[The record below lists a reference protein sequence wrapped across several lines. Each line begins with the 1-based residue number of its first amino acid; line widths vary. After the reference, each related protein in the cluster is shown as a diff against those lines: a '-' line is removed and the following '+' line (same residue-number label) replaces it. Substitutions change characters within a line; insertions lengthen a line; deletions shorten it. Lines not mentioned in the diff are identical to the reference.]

1 MNKSFQPLQF
11 LEIRI
16 SPISEFIRILLS
28 HLRVFGAYDALM
40 AYSDEIREAAK
51 RMYIRGVL
59 PKEIAAELSLNSSR
73 IVYTWAEKFGWD
85 LLVND
90 LSVEEMVNRRLAVL
104 IDKDEKSDQQLK
116 EMDRLIEHHVKLLKA
131 NADAKAK
138 AERMLSQGNSN
149 SNDSEQSNQ
158 SRGGSGNSKKKGKGK
173 NNIEHLCEG
182 DFVDWHESLFEY
194 QHVMRNNIKQR
205 IRNILKSRQI
215 GATYYFSGEAL
226 EDAILTGDNQIFL
239 SASRA
244 QAEVFRSYI
253 IAIGKEF
260 LDIEL
265 TGNPI
270 ILSNGAELRFLSTN
284 SKTAQSYHG
293 HVYVDEYFWI
303 PKFDELN
310 KLASAMATHKKW
322 RKTYFSTPSSKMHQ
336 AYPFWTGDQWR
347 KGKDSRAKI
356 EFPTFEE
363 YRDGGR
369 LCDDKQWRYVV
380 TIEDAANGGC
390 DLFDIDELREE
401 YSQDDFENLF
411 MCVFVDGALSVFK
424 FSDLE
429 KGMVDAAHWQDFK
442 PNNKRPFAHREV
454 WLGYDPSRTRDNACL
469 VVVAPPVG
477 AGERF
482 RVLEKHY
489 WKGLNFQYH
498 VSEIEKVF
506 ERYKVTYIGVDTTGI
521 GGGVW
526 DLISKKYPREAHA
539 IHYSNENKNRLV
551 MKMIDIV
558 EAKRIQFDAEHKDIA
573 MAFMAIKRVPTASG
587 NAMTFKAERS
597 QTTGHADAF
606 WAISHAIINEPLDHS
621 TPTKSTW
628 ATAA

>member
-1 MNKSFQPLQF
+1 MNNRFQPLQF
-11 LEIRI
+11 LPIRI
-16 SPISEFIRILLS
+16 ELKSEFSGIYLG
-28 HLRVFGAYDALM
+28 HLQVFGAYDAAM

-51 RMYIRGVL
+51 RLYLRGVP
-59 PKEIAAELSLNSSR
+59 PKEIAAQLNLNSER
-73 IVYTWAEKFGWD
+73 ILYTWAEKFGWA
-85 LLVND
+85 LLLNE
-90 LSVEEMVNRRLAVL
+90 LSVEEMINRRLAVL
-104 IDKDEKSDQQLK
+104 IDKDEKTDQQLK
-116 EMDRLIEHHVKLLKA
+116 EMDKLIDHHVKLLKA
-131 NADAKAK
+131 HADAKAK
-138 AERMLSQGNSN
+138 AERHLSSGSSPKSDGDSSKQRSRKKNS
-149 SNDSEQSNQ
+149 
-158 SRGGSGNSKKKGKGK
+158 
-173 NNIEHLCEG
+173 IEHLTED
-182 DFVDWHESLFEY
+182 DFKGWHESLFEY
-194 QHVMRNNIKQR
+194 QHTMRNNIKQR

-347 KGKDSRAKI
+347 KGKDSRAHV
-356 EFPTFEE
+356 EFPTFDEF
-363 YRDGGR
+363 RDGGR
-369 LCDDKQWRYVV
+369 LCPDKQWRYVV

-401 YSQDDFENLF
+401 YSDDDFKNLF
-411 MCVFVDGALSVFK
+411 MCVFVDGSLSVFK

-442 PNNKRPFAHREV
+442 PNNKRPFATREV

-469 VVVAPPVG
+469 VVVAPPVV

-506 ERYKVTYIGVDTTGI
+506 QRYKVTYIGVDTTGI

-551 MKMIDIV
+551 MKMIDVV
-558 EAKRIQFDAEHKDIA
+558 EAKRLQFDAQHKDIA

-597 QTTGHADAF
+597 ETTGHADAF

>member
-1 MNKSFQPLQF
+1 MNNGFQPLQF
-11 LEIRI
+11 L
-16 SPISEFIRILLS
+16 PIRILPKLEFS
-28 HLRVFGAYDALM
+28 GIYLGHLQVFGAYDAAM

-51 RMYIRGVL
+51 KLYLRGVP
-59 PKEIAAELSLNSSR
+59 PKEIAAQLNLNSER
-73 IVYTWAEKFGWD
+73 IIYTWAEKFGWA
-85 LLVND
+85 LLLNE
-90 LSVEEMVNRRLAVL
+90 LSVEEMINRRLAVL
-104 IDKDEKSDQQLK
+104 IDKDEKTDQQLK
-116 EMDRLIEHHVKLLKA
+116 EMDKLIDHHVKLLKA
-131 NADAKAK
+131 HADAKAK
-138 AERMLSQGNSN
+138 VERHLSQGSSPKSDGDSSKQSSSNGSRKRSRKKNS
-149 SNDSEQSNQ
+149 
-158 SRGGSGNSKKKGKGK
+158 
-173 NNIEHLCEG
+173 IEHLTED
-182 DFVDWHESLFEY
+182 DFKGWHESLFEY
-194 QHVMRNNIKQR
+194 QHTMRNNIKQR

-347 KGKDSRAKI
+347 KGKDSRAHV
-356 EFPTFEE
+356 EFPTFDEF
-363 YRDGGR
+363 RDGGR
-369 LCDDKQWRYVV
+369 LCPDRQWRYVV

-390 DLFDIDELREE
+390 DLFDIEELREE
-401 YSQDDFENLF
+401 YSDDDFKNLF
-411 MCVFVDGALSVFK
+411 MCVFVDGSLSVFK

-429 KGMVDAAHWQDFK
+429 KGIVDAAHWQDFK

-469 VVVAPPVG
+469 VVVAPPVVP
-477 AGERF
+477 GERF

-506 ERYKVTYIGVDTTGI
+506 QRYKVTYIGVDTTGI

-558 EAKRIQFDAEHKDIA
+558 EAKRLQFDAQHKDIA

-597 QTTGHADAF
+597 ETTGHADAF

>member
-1 MNKSFQPLQF
+1 MNNGFQPLQF
-11 LEIRI
+11 LPIRI
-16 SPISEFIRILLS
+16 FPKLEFSGIYLG
-28 HLRVFGAYDALM
+28 HLQVFGAYDAAM

-51 RMYIRGVL
+51 KLYLRGVP
-59 PKEIAAELSLNSSR
+59 PKEIAAQLNLNSER
-73 IVYTWAEKFGWD
+73 IIYTWAEKFGWS
-85 LLVND
+85 LLLNE
-90 LSVEEMVNRRLAVL
+90 LSVEEMINRRLAVL
-104 IDKDEKSDQQLK
+104 IDKDEKTDQQLK
-116 EMDRLIEHHVKLLKA
+116 EMDKLIDHHVKLLKA
-131 NADAKAK
+131 HADAKAK
-138 AERMLSQGNSN
+138 AERHLSLGSSPKSDGDSPKNSSNGNRKRSRKKN
-149 SNDSEQSNQ
+149 S
-158 SRGGSGNSKKKGKGK
+158 
-173 NNIEHLCEG
+173 IEHLTED
-182 DFVDWHESLFEY
+182 DFKGWHESLFEY
-194 QHVMRNNIKQR
+194 QHTMRNNIKQR

-253 IAIGKEF
+253 IAIAKEF

-347 KGKDSRAKI
+347 KGKDSRAHI
-356 EFPTFEE
+356 EFPTFDEF
-363 YRDGGR
+363 RDDGR
-369 LCDDKQWRYVV
+369 LCPDKQWRYVV

-401 YSQDDFENLF
+401 YSDDDFKNLF
-411 MCVFVDGALSVFK
+411 MCVFVDGSLSVFK

-442 PNNKRPFAHREV
+442 PNSKRPFATREV

-469 VVVAPPVG
+469 VVVAPPVV

-498 VSEIEKVF
+498 VAEIDKVF
-506 ERYKVTYIGVDTTGI
+506 QRYKVTYIGVDTTGI

-551 MKMIDIV
+551 MKMIDVV
-558 EAKRIQFDAEHKDIA
+558 EAGRLQFDAEHKDIA

-597 QTTGHADAF
+597 ETTGHADAF
-606 WAISHAIINEPLDHS
+606 WAISHAVANEPLDHS

>member
-1 MNKSFQPLQF
+1 
-11 LEIRI
+11 
-16 SPISEFIRILLS
+16 
-28 HLRVFGAYDALM
+28 M

-51 RMYIRGVL
+51 KLYLRGVP
-59 PKEIAAELSLNSSR
+59 PKEIAAQLNLNSER
-73 IVYTWAEKFGWD
+73 ILYTWAEKFGWA
-85 LLVND
+85 LLLD
-90 LSVEEMVNRRLAVL
+90 ELSIEQMINRRLAVL
-104 IDKDEKSDQQLK
+104 IDKDEKTDQQLK
-116 EMDRLIEHHVKLLKA
+116 EMDKLIDHHVKLLKA
-131 NADAKAK
+131 HADAKAK
-138 AERMLSQGNSN
+138 AERHLSQGSSPKSDGDSSKQSSSNGNRKRSRKKNS
-149 SNDSEQSNQ
+149 
-158 SRGGSGNSKKKGKGK
+158 
-173 NNIEHLCEG
+173 IEHLTED
-182 DFVDWHESLFEY
+182 DFKGWHESLFEY
-194 QHVMRNNIKQR
+194 QHTMRNNIKQR

-253 IAIGKEF
+253 IAIAKEF

-347 KGKDSRAKI
+347 KGKDSRAHV
-356 EFPTFEE
+356 EFPTFDEF
-363 YRDGGR
+363 RDGGR
-369 LCDDKQWRYVV
+369 LCPDKQWRYVV

-390 DLFDIDELREE
+390 DLFDIEELREE
-401 YSQDDFENLF
+401 YSDDDFKNLF
-411 MCVFVDGALSVFK
+411 MCVFVDGSLSVFK

-469 VVVAPPVG
+469 VVVAPPVVP
-477 AGERF
+477 GERF

-506 ERYKVTYIGVDTTGI
+506 QRYKVTYIGVDTTGI

-558 EAKRIQFDAEHKDIA
+558 EAKRLQFDAQHKDIA

-597 QTTGHADAF
+597 ETTGHADAF

>member
-1 MNKSFQPLQF
+1 MPKLEFSGTYLGHLQ
-11 LEIRI
+11 
-16 SPISEFIRILLS
+16 
-28 HLRVFGAYDALM
+28 VFGAYDAAM

-51 RMYIRGVL
+51 KLYLRGVP
-59 PKEIAAELSLNSSR
+59 PKEIAAQLNLNSER
-73 IVYTWAEKFGWD
+73 IIYTWAEKFGWA
-85 LLVND
+85 LLLNE
-90 LSVEEMVNRRLAVL
+90 LSVEEMINRRLAVL
-104 IDKDEKSDQQLK
+104 IDKDEKTDQQLK
-116 EMDRLIEHHVKLLKA
+116 EMDKLIDHHVKLLKA
-131 NADAKAK
+131 HADAKAK
-138 AERMLSQGNSN
+138 VERHLSQGSSPKSDGDSPKQSSSNGNRKRSRKKNS
-149 SNDSEQSNQ
+149 
-158 SRGGSGNSKKKGKGK
+158 
-173 NNIEHLCEG
+173 IEHLTED
-182 DFVDWHESLFEY
+182 DFRGWHESLFEY
-194 QHVMRNNIKQR
+194 QHTMRNNIKQR

-347 KGKDSRAKI
+347 KGKDSRAHI
-356 EFPTFEE
+356 EFPTFDEF
-363 YRDGGR
+363 RDGGR
-369 LCDDKQWRYVV
+369 LCPDKQWRYVV

-401 YSQDDFENLF
+401 YSDDDFKNLF
-411 MCVFVDGALSVFK
+411 MCVFVDGSLSVFK

-442 PNNKRPFAHREV
+442 PNNKRPFATREV

-469 VVVAPPVG
+469 VVVAPPVV

-506 ERYKVTYIGVDTTGI
+506 QRYKVTYIGVDTTGI

-551 MKMIDIV
+551 MKMIDVV
-558 EAKRIQFDAEHKDIA
+558 EAKRLQFDAQHKDIA

-587 NAMTFKAERS
+587 NAMTFKAERNE
-597 QTTGHADAF
+597 TTGHADAF

>member
-1 MNKSFQPLQF
+1 MATVKKS
-11 LEIRI
+11 R
-16 SPISEFIRILLS
+16 
-28 HLRVFGAYDALM
+28 
-40 AYSDEIREAAK
+40 K
-51 RMYIRGVL
+51 
-59 PKEIAAELSLNSSR
+59 KNS
-73 IVYTWAEKFGWD
+73 
-85 LLVND
+85 
-90 LSVEEMVNRRLAVL
+90 
-104 IDKDEKSDQQLK
+104 
-116 EMDRLIEHHVKLLKA
+116 
-131 NADAKAK
+131 
-138 AERMLSQGNSN
+138 
-149 SNDSEQSNQ
+149 
-158 SRGGSGNSKKKGKGK
+158 
-173 NNIEHLCEG
+173 IEHLTED
-182 DFVDWHESLFEY
+182 DFRGWHESLFEY
-194 QHVMRNNIKQR
+194 QHTMRNNIKQR

-226 EDAILTGDNQIFL
+226 ENAILTGDNQIFL

-270 ILSNGAELRFLSTN
+270 ILSNGTELRFLSTN

-347 KGKDSRAKI
+347 KGKDSRAHV
-356 EFPTFEE
+356 EFPTFNEF
-363 YRDGGR
+363 RDGGR
-369 LCDDKQWRYVV
+369 LCPDKQWRYVV

-401 YSQDDFENLF
+401 YSDDDFKNLF
-411 MCVFVDGALSVFK
+411 MCVFVDGSLSVFK

-442 PNNKRPFAHREV
+442 PNNKRPFATREV

-469 VVVAPPVG
+469 VVVAPPVV

-498 VSEIEKVF
+498 VSEIDKVF
-506 ERYKVTYIGVDTTGI
+506 QRYKVTYIGVDTTGI

-551 MKMIDIV
+551 MKMIDVV
-558 EAKRIQFDAEHKDIA
+558 EAKRLQFDAEHKDIA

-597 QTTGHADAF
+597 ETTGHADAF

>member
-1 MNKSFQPLQF
+1 
-11 LEIRI
+11 
-16 SPISEFIRILLS
+16 
-28 HLRVFGAYDALM
+28 M

-51 RMYIRGVL
+51 KLYLRGVP
-59 PKEIAAELSLNSSR
+59 PKEIAAQLNLNSER
-73 IVYTWAEKFGWD
+73 ILYTWAEKFGWA
-85 LLVND
+85 LLLD
-90 LSVEEMVNRRLAVL
+90 ELSVEQMINRRLAVL
-104 IDKDEKSDQQLK
+104 IDKDEKTDQQLK
-116 EMDRLIEHHVKLLKA
+116 EMDKLIDHHVKLLKA
-131 NADAKAK
+131 HADAKAK
-138 AERMLSQGNSN
+138 AERHLSQGSSPKSDSDSSKQSSSNGNRKKSRKKNS
-149 SNDSEQSNQ
+149 
-158 SRGGSGNSKKKGKGK
+158 
-173 NNIEHLCEG
+173 IEHLTED
-182 DFVDWHESLFEY
+182 DFRGWHESLFEY
-194 QHVMRNNIKQR
+194 QHEMRNNIKQR

-347 KGKDSRAKI
+347 KGKDSRAHV
-356 EFPTFEE
+356 EFPTFDEF
-363 YRDGGR
+363 RDGGQ
-369 LCDDKQWRYVV
+369 LCPDKQWRYVV

-390 DLFDIDELREE
+390 ELFDIDELRDE
-401 YSQDDFENLF
+401 YSDDDFKNLF
-411 MCVFVDGALSVFK
+411 MCVFVDGSLSVFK

-442 PNNKRPFAHREV
+442 PNNKRPFANREV

-469 VVVAPPVG
+469 VVVAPPVV
-477 AGERF
+477 AGEKF

-498 VSEIEKVF
+498 VAEIDKVF
-506 ERYKVTYIGVDTTGI
+506 QRYKVTYIGVDTTGI

-551 MKMIDIV
+551 MKMIDVV
-558 EAKRIQFDAEHKDIA
+558 EAKRLQFDAQHKDIA

-597 QTTGHADAF
+597 ETTGHADAL
-606 WAISHAIINEPLDHS
+606 WAISHAIINEPLDHL

>member
-1 MNKSFQPLQF
+1 
-11 LEIRI
+11 
-16 SPISEFIRILLS
+16 
-28 HLRVFGAYDALM
+28 M

-51 RMYIRGVL
+51 KLYLRGVP
-59 PKEIAAELSLNSSR
+59 PKEIAAQLKLNSER
-73 IVYTWAEKFGWD
+73 IIYTWADKFGWA
-85 LLVND
+85 LLLD
-90 LSVEEMVNRRLAVL
+90 ELSVEQMINRRLAVL
-104 IDKDEKSDQQLK
+104 IDKDEKTDQQLK
-116 EMDRLIEHHVKLLKA
+116 EMDKLIDHHVKLLKA
-131 NADAKAK
+131 SADAKAK
-138 AERMLSQGNSN
+138 AERLLSQGSSTKSEPNSP
-149 SNDSEQSNQ
+149 NQ
-158 SRGGSGNSKKKGKGK
+158 NRGGSTGNRKKGRKKNSIDHLTEEDFKG
-173 NNIEHLCEG
+173 
-182 DFVDWHESLFEY
+182 WHESLFEY
-194 QHVMRNNIKQR
+194 QHTMRNNIKQR

-303 PKFDELN
+303 PRFDELN

-347 KGKDSRAKI
+347 KGKDSRAKV
-356 EFPTFEE
+356 EFPTFDEF
-363 YRDGGR
+363 RDGGR
-369 LCDDKQWRYVV
+369 LCPDKQWRYVV
-380 TIEDAANGGC
+380 TIKDAAAGGC

-401 YSQDDFENLF
+401 YSDDDFNNLF
-411 MCVFVDGALSVFK
+411 MCVFVDGSLSVFK

-442 PNNKRPFAHREV
+442 PKNKLPFARREV

-469 VVVAPPVG
+469 VVVAPPAVP
-477 AGERF
+477 GEKF

-506 ERYKVTYIGVDTTGI
+506 KRYKVTYIGVDTTGI

-558 EAKRIQFDAEHKDIA
+558 EAKRLQFDAEHKDIA

-597 QTTGHADAF
+597 ETTGHADAF
-606 WAISHAIINEPLDHS
+606 WAISHAIVNEPLDHS

>member
-1 MNKSFQPLQF
+1 
-11 LEIRI
+11 
-16 SPISEFIRILLS
+16 
-28 HLRVFGAYDALM
+28 M
-40 AYSDEIREAAK
+40 AYSDEIKEAAK
-51 RMYIRGVL
+51 KLYLRGL
-59 PKEIAAELSLNSSR
+59 PPKEIAAHLNLNSDR
-73 IVYTWAEKFGWD
+73 IIYTWAEKFGWA
-85 LLVND
+85 LLLNE
-90 LSVEEMVNRRLAVL
+90 LSVEEMINRRLAVL

-116 EMDRLIEHHVKLLKA
+116 EMDKLIDHHVKLLKA
-131 NADAKAK
+131 MSDAKAK
-138 AERMLSQGNSN
+138 AERMLSQGS
-149 SNDSEQSNQ
+149 SKDNDSGSSNKSQ
-158 SRGGSGNSKKKGKGK
+158 SGNKKKGKGK
-173 NNIEHLCEG
+173 NNIEHLTEG
-182 DFVDWHESLFEY
+182 DFVDWHDSLFEY

-336 AYPFWTGDQWR
+336 AYPFWTGDSWR
-347 KGKDSRAKI
+347 KGKASREKI
-356 EFPTFEE
+356 EFPTFAEL
-363 YRDGGR
+363 RDGGK

-401 YSQDDFENLF
+401 YSVDDFNNLF
-411 MCVFVDGALSVFK
+411 MCMFVDGSLSVFK

-442 PNNKRPFAHREV
+442 PKNKQPFAHREV

-469 VVVAPPVG
+469 VVVAPPAV
-477 AGERF
+477 AGEKF

-506 ERYKVTYIGVDTTGI
+506 KRYKVTYIGVDTTGI

-558 EAKRIQFDAEHKDIA
+558 EAKRLQFDAEHKDIA
-573 MAFMAIKRVPTASG
+573 MAFMAIKRVPTSSG
-587 NAMTFKAERS
+587 NAMTFKAERN

-628 ATAA
+628 ETAK

>member
-1 MNKSFQPLQF
+1 
-11 LEIRI
+11 
-16 SPISEFIRILLS
+16 
-28 HLRVFGAYDALM
+28 M

-51 RMYIRGVL
+51 KLYLRGVP
-59 PKEIAAELSLNSSR
+59 PKEIAAQLNLNSER
-73 IVYTWAEKFGWD
+73 ILYTWAEKFGWA
-85 LLVND
+85 LLLD
-90 LSVEEMVNRRLAVL
+90 ELSVEQMINRRLAVL
-104 IDKDEKSDQQLK
+104 IDKDEKTDQQLK
-116 EMDRLIEHHVKLLKA
+116 EMDRLIDHHVKLLKA
-131 NADAKAK
+131 QADAKAK
-138 AERMLSQGNSN
+138 AERHLSPGSSPKSDGDSSKQSSSNGNRKRSRKKN
-149 SNDSEQSNQ
+149 S
-158 SRGGSGNSKKKGKGK
+158 
-173 NNIEHLCEG
+173 IEHLTED
-182 DFVDWHESLFEY
+182 DFKGWHESLFEY
-194 QHVMRNNIKQR
+194 QHTMRNNIKQR

-253 IAIGKEF
+253 IAIAKEF

-347 KGKDSRAKI
+347 KGKDSRAHI
-356 EFPTFEE
+356 EFPTFDEF
-363 YRDGGR
+363 RGGGR
-369 LCDDKQWRYVV
+369 LCPDKQWRYVV

-401 YSQDDFENLF
+401 YSDDDFKNLF
-411 MCVFVDGALSVFK
+411 MCVFVDGSLSVFK

-442 PNNKRPFAHREV
+442 PNNKRPFATREV

-469 VVVAPPVG
+469 VVVAPPVV

-498 VSEIEKVF
+498 VAEIEKVF
-506 ERYKVTYIGVDTTGI
+506 QRYKVTYIGVDTTGI

-551 MKMIDIV
+551 MKMIDVV
-558 EAKRIQFDAEHKDIA
+558 EAKRLQFDAQHKDIA

-597 QTTGHADAF
+597 ETTGHADAF

>member
-1 MNKSFQPLQF
+1 
-11 LEIRI
+11 
-16 SPISEFIRILLS
+16 
-28 HLRVFGAYDALM
+28 M

-51 RMYIRGVL
+51 KLYLRGVP
-59 PKEIAAELSLNSSR
+59 PKEIAAQLKLNSER
-73 IVYTWAEKFGWD
+73 IIYTWADKFGWA
-85 LLVND
+85 LLLD
-90 LSVEEMVNRRLAVL
+90 ELSVEQMINRRLAVL
-104 IDKDEKSDQQLK
+104 IDKDEKTDQQLK
-116 EMDRLIEHHVKLLKA
+116 EMDKLIDHHVKLLKA
-131 NADAKAK
+131 NVDAKAK
-138 AERMLSQGNSN
+138 AERILSQGS
-149 SNDSEQSNQ
+149 STKSEYDSPNK
-158 SRGGSGNSKKKGKGK
+158 SRGGGSGNRKKSRKK
-173 NNIEHLCEG
+173 NNIDHLTAE
-182 DFVDWHESLFEY
+182 DFKGWHESLFEY
-194 QHVMRNNIKQR
+194 QHTMRNNIKQR

-347 KGKDSRAKI
+347 KGKDSRAKV
-356 EFPTFEE
+356 EFPTFDEF
-363 YRDGGR
+363 RDSGR
-369 LCDDKQWRYVV
+369 LCPDKQWRYVV
-380 TIEDAANGGC
+380 TIEDAAAGGC

-401 YSQDDFENLF
+401 YSEEDFNNLF
-411 MCVFVDGALSVFK
+411 MCVFVDGSLSVFK

-442 PNNKRPFAHREV
+442 PKNKLPFARREV

-469 VVVAPPVG
+469 VVVAPPAVP
-477 AGERF
+477 GEKF

-498 VSEIEKVF
+498 VAEIEKVF
-506 ERYKVTYIGVDTTGI
+506 KRYNVTYIGVDTTGI

-526 DLISKKYPREAHA
+526 DLISKKHPREATP

-551 MKMIDIV
+551 MKMIDVV
-558 EAKRIQFDAEHKDIA
+558 EAKRLQFDAEHKDIA

-597 QTTGHADAF
+597 ETTGHADAF
-606 WAISHAIINEPLDHS
+606 WAISHAIVNEPLDHS

>member
-1 MNKSFQPLQF
+1 MNNGFQPLQF
-11 LEIRI
+11 LPIRI
-16 SPISEFIRILLS
+16 FPKLEFSGIYLG
-28 HLRVFGAYDALM
+28 HLQVFGAYDAAM

-51 RMYIRGVL
+51 KLYLRGVP
-59 PKEIAAELSLNSSR
+59 PKEIAAQLNLNSER
-73 IVYTWAEKFGWD
+73 IIYTWAEKFGWA
-85 LLVND
+85 LLLNE
-90 LSVEEMVNRRLAVL
+90 LSVEEMINRRLAVL
-104 IDKDEKSDQQLK
+104 IDKDEKTDQQLK
-116 EMDRLIEHHVKLLKA
+116 EMDKLIDHHVKLLKA
-131 NADAKAK
+131 HADANAK
-138 AERMLSQGNSN
+138 VEQHPSLGSSPKSDGDSPKNSSNGSRKRSRKKN
-149 SNDSEQSNQ
+149 S
-158 SRGGSGNSKKKGKGK
+158 
-173 NNIEHLCEG
+173 IEHLTED
-182 DFVDWHESLFEY
+182 DFKGWHESLFEY
-194 QHVMRNNIKQR
+194 QHTMRNNIKQR

-347 KGKDSRAKI
+347 KGKDSRAHI
-356 EFPTFEE
+356 EFPTFDEF
-363 YRDGGR
+363 RDDGR
-369 LCDDKQWRYVV
+369 LCPDKQWRYVV

-390 DLFDIDELREE
+390 DLFDIEELREE
-401 YSQDDFENLF
+401 YSDDDFKNLF
-411 MCVFVDGALSVFK
+411 MCVFVDGSLSVFK

-442 PNNKRPFAHREV
+442 PNSKRPFATREV

-469 VVVAPPVG
+469 VVIAPPVV

-506 ERYKVTYIGVDTTGI
+506 QRYKVTYIGVDTTGI

-551 MKMIDIV
+551 MKMIDVV
-558 EAKRIQFDAEHKDIA
+558 EAKRLQFDAQHKDIA

-597 QTTGHADAF
+597 ETTGHADAF
-606 WAISHAIINEPLDHS
+606 WAISHAIINEPLDHL

>member
-1 MNKSFQPLQF
+1 MNNGFQPLQF
-11 LEIRI
+11 L
-16 SPISEFIRILLS
+16 PIRILPKLEFS
-28 HLRVFGAYDALM
+28 GIYLGHLQVFGAYDAAM

-51 RMYIRGVL
+51 KLYLRGVP
-59 PKEIAAELSLNSSR
+59 PKEIAAQLNLNSER
-73 IVYTWAEKFGWD
+73 IIYTWAEKFGWA
-85 LLVND
+85 LLLNE
-90 LSVEEMVNRRLAVL
+90 LSVEEMINRRLAVL
-104 IDKDEKSDQQLK
+104 IDKDEKTDQQLK
-116 EMDRLIEHHVKLLKA
+116 EMDKLIDHHVKLLKA

-138 AERMLSQGNSN
+138 VERHLSLGSSPKSDGDSPKNSSNGSRKRSRKKN
-149 SNDSEQSNQ
+149 S
-158 SRGGSGNSKKKGKGK
+158 
-173 NNIEHLCEG
+173 IEHLTED
-182 DFVDWHESLFEY
+182 DFKGWHESLFKY
-194 QHVMRNNIKQR
+194 QHTMRNNIKQR

-347 KGKDSRAKI
+347 KGKDSRAHI
-356 EFPTFEE
+356 EFPTFDEF
-363 YRDGGR
+363 RDGGR
-369 LCDDKQWRYVV
+369 LCPDKQWRYVV

-401 YSQDDFENLF
+401 YSDDDFKNLF
-411 MCVFVDGALSVFK
+411 MCVFVDGSLSVFK

-442 PNNKRPFAHREV
+442 PNNKRPFATREV

-469 VVVAPPVG
+469 VVVAPPVLV
-477 AGERF
+477 GERF

-498 VSEIEKVF
+498 VAEIDKVF
-506 ERYKVTYIGVDTTGI
+506 QRYKVTYIGVDTTGI

-551 MKMIDIV
+551 MKMIDVV
-558 EAKRIQFDAEHKDIA
+558 EAKRLQFDAQHKDIA

-597 QTTGHADAF
+597 ETTGHADAF

>member
-1 MNKSFQPLQF
+1 MNNGFQPLQF

-16 SPISEFIRILLS
+16 LAKTEFIRILLS
-28 HLRVFGAYDALM
+28 HLRVFGAYDAAM
-40 AYSDEIREAAK
+40 AYSDEIKEAAK
-51 RMYIRGVL
+51 KLYLRGVP
-59 PKEIAAELSLNSSR
+59 PKEIAAQLKLNSDR
-73 IVYTWAEKFGWD
+73 IIYTWAEKFGWA
-85 LLVND
+85 LLLNE
-90 LSVEEMVNRRLAVL
+90 LSVEEMINRRLAVL
-104 IDKDEKSDQQLK
+104 IDKDEKTDQQLK
-116 EMDRLIEHHVKLLKA
+116 EMDKLIDHHVKLLKA

-138 AERMLSQGNSN
+138 AERMLSQGSSKANGSEPASQGRSGSNNRKKSRKKNS
-149 SNDSEQSNQ
+149 
-158 SRGGSGNSKKKGKGK
+158 
-173 NNIEHLCEG
+173 IEHLKKD
-182 DFVDWHESLFEY
+182 DFKGWHESLFEY
-194 QHVMRNNIKQR
+194 QHTMRNNIKQR

-347 KGKDSRAKI
+347 KGKESRAKI

-369 LCDDKQWRYVV
+369 FCPDKQWRYVV

-401 YSQDDFENLF
+401 YSQDDFNNLF
-411 MCVFVDGALSVFK
+411 MCVFVDGSLSVFK

-442 PNNKRPFAHREV
+442 PNNKQPFARREV

-469 VVVAPPVG
+469 VVVAPPAV
-477 AGERF
+477 AGEKF

-506 ERYKVTYIGVDTTGI
+506 QRYKVTYIGVDTTGI

-551 MKMIDIV
+551 MKMIDVV
-558 EAKRIQFDAEHKDIA
+558 EAKRLQFDVEHKDIA

-597 QTTGHADAF
+597 ETTGHADAF

>member
-1 MNKSFQPLQF
+1 MNNGFQPLQF
-11 LEIRI
+11 L
-16 SPISEFIRILLS
+16 PIRILPKLEFS
-28 HLRVFGAYDALM
+28 GIYLGHLQVFGAYDAAM

-51 RMYIRGVL
+51 KLYLRGVP
-59 PKEIAAELSLNSSR
+59 PKEIAAQLNLNSER
-73 IVYTWAEKFGWD
+73 IIYTWAEKFGWA
-85 LLVND
+85 LLLNE
-90 LSVEEMVNRRLAVL
+90 LSVEEMINRRLAVL
-104 IDKDEKSDQQLK
+104 IDKDEKTDQQLK
-116 EMDRLIEHHVKLLKA
+116 EMDKLIDHHVKLLKA
-131 NADAKAK
+131 HADAKAK
-138 AERMLSQGNSN
+138 VERRLSQGSSPKSDGDSSKQSSSNGNRKRSRKKNS
-149 SNDSEQSNQ
+149 
-158 SRGGSGNSKKKGKGK
+158 
-173 NNIEHLCEG
+173 IEHLTED
-182 DFVDWHESLFEY
+182 DFKGWHESLFKY
-194 QHVMRNNIKQR
+194 QHTMRNNIKQR

-253 IAIGKEF
+253 IAIAKEF

-347 KGKDSRAKI
+347 KGKDSRAHV
-356 EFPTFEE
+356 EFPTFDEF
-363 YRDGGR
+363 RDGGR
-369 LCDDKQWRYVV
+369 LCPDKQWRYAV

-390 DLFDIDELREE
+390 DLFDIEELREE
-401 YSQDDFENLF
+401 YSDDDFKNLF
-411 MCVFVDGALSVFK
+411 MCVFVDGSLSVFK

-442 PNNKRPFAHREV
+442 PNNKRPFANREV

-469 VVVAPPVG
+469 VVVAPPVV

-498 VSEIEKVF
+498 VAEIEKVF
-506 ERYKVTYIGVDTTGI
+506 QRYKVTYIGVDTTGI

-551 MKMIDIV
+551 MKMIDVV
-558 EAKRIQFDAEHKDIA
+558 EARRLQFDAQHKDIA

-597 QTTGHADAF
+597 ETTGHADAF